1 MLLRK
6 LVAAFCPL
14 LLCVAVCLVFKWIDG
29 WLGSGAFWAFVLK
42 GVLLGAALG
51 LSLPIAGIHAYTNG
65 LAKWLLLGAGV
76 LLAVLVYQNLE
87 ILDVLHVPFLR
98 SVLGINGQVVLVESA
113 AMGYLSCTGL
123 LYRRC

>member
-14 LLCVAVCLVFKWIDG
+14 LLCLGVCLAFRWIDG
-29 WLGSGAFWAFVLK
+29 WLGSGALAAFVFK

-51 LSLPIAGIHAYTNG
+51 LTLPIAGIRAYTNG

-76 LLAVLVYQNLE
+76 LLAVLVYQSLE
-87 ILDVLHVPFLR
+87 VAGVLHVAFLR
-98 SVLGINGQVVLVESA
+98 SVLGVNGQVVLVEST
-113 AMGYLSCTGL
+113 AMGYLTCTGL

>member
-14 LLCVAVCLVFKWIDG
+14 LLCAAVCLVFMWIDG
-29 WLGSGAFWAFVLK
+29 WLGSGAFWAFALK

-76 LLAVLVYQNLE
+76 LLGMLVYQNLE
-87 ILDVLHVPFLR
+87 TLGVLRVPFLP
-98 SVLGINGQVVLVESA
+98 LGVNGQVVLVESA
-113 AMGYLSCTGL
+113 AMGYLTCTGL

>member
-14 LLCVAVCLVFKWIDG
+14 LLCAAVCLVFKGIDG
-29 WLGSGAFWAFVLK
+29 WLGSGAFWAFALK
-42 GVLLGAALG
+42 GVLLGAVLG
-51 LSLPIAGIHAYTNG
+51 LSLPIAGIRAYTNG

-76 LLAVLVYQNLE
+76 LLGVLVFQNLE
-87 ILDVLHVPFLR
+87 TLGVLHVPFLP
-98 SVLGINGQVVLVESA
+98 LGVNGQVVLVESA
-113 AMGYLSCTGL
+113 AMGYLTCTGL